1 MHRSSVRL
9 EHTAQSAEPRIGL
22 REMMENPGA
31 DDLIEA
37 RFQVAYP
44 LDGELADF
52 EIVQAVFPLELL
64 GTAHTGC
71 AEVDA
76 GNLSRGPT
84 QGMLGRLR
92 GPAAGNEDGLILPIG
107 ACGPEEVIVRAAF
120 LPVLP
125 EQPIFLEAVGLEVD
139 RDDARKTRA
148 HPPRRSRH
156 PLFVIRDLSQR
167 SISTCA
173 GPGGETYSPPGGP
186 RQPPAAALC
195 IALIASSIVKVFGF
209 WIGGKSL
216 NVAANWP
223 AMNCAAYMM

>member
-1 MHRSSVRL
+1 MRSRISPSVAPMPMRSAEFLQHVDAGPSVRRVHHEMHRSAVRV

-37 RFQVAYP
+37 HFQVAYP
-44 LDGELADF
+44 LDGKLADL
-52 EIVQAVFPLELL
+52 EIVQVVFPLELL

-92 GPAAGNEDGLILPIG
+92 CPAAGDEDGLVFPIG
-107 ACGPEEVIVRAAF
+107 SCRPEEVIVRPAF

-125 EQPIFLEAVGLEVD
+125 EPSIFLEAVDGRWIGMTFVKRAHILP
-139 RDDARKTRA
+139 DARGIRA
-148 HPPRRSRH
+148 S
-156 PLFVIRDLSQR
+156 
-167 SISTCA
+167 
-173 GPGGETYSPPGGP
+173 
-186 RQPPAAALC
+186 
-195 IALIASSIVKVFGF
+195 
-209 WIGGKSL
+209 
-216 NVAANWP
+216 
-223 AMNCAAYMM
+223 